1 MAPPNTIDAG
11 LTHRRVATSDA
22 TPAGKVVYERNY
34 QVPDFTIKEIRDC
47 IPAHCFDRS
56 GVRGLCH
63 VAIDLTYMSVLFL
76 AATQIDKLN
85 NPLLRYLAWPVYWVL
100 QGIVGTGI
108 WVLAHECGHQSFS
121 TSKTL
126 NNTVGWIL
134 HSFLLVPYHSW
145 RISHSKHHKATGH
158 MTKDQVFVPKTRS
171 QVGLPPKEPK
181 AADQEEE
188 EVETAHLD
196 EEAPIVTLFWLVVQF
211 LFGWPAYLIVNA
223 SGQNYGRWT
232 SHFHTWSPIFEPRNF
247 VDVLL
252 SDFGV
257 LLTLGGIVYA
267 SLQTSLLTVTKY
279 YVIPYLFVNFWLVLI
294 TFLQHTDPKMP
305 HYREGTWN
313 FQRGALCTVDRSFG
327 KFLDHMFHGIAHTH
341 VAHHLFS
348 QMPFYH
354 AEEAT
359 YHLKKLLGQ
368 YYIYDDT
375 PIAVAC
381 WRSFRECRF
390 VEDEGDVIFFKK

>member
-1 MAPPNTIDAG
+1 MAPPNTVDAG
-11 LTHRRVATSDA
+11 LHHRITTTSES
-22 TPAGKVVYERNY
+22 TGKPAIERNY
-34 QVPDFTIKEIRDC
+34 QVPDFTIKEIRDA
-47 IPAHCFDRS
+47 IPAHCFNRS

-63 VAIDLTYMSVLFL
+63 VAIDLTYMSLLFL
-76 AATQIDKLN
+76 AASQIDKFE
-85 NPLLRYLAWPVYWVL
+85 NPLIRYLAWPVYWVL

-126 NNTVGWIL
+126 NNTVGFIL
-134 HSFLLVPYHSW
+134 HSLWLVPYHSW
-145 RISHSKHHKATGH
+145 RISHSRHHKATGH

-171 QVGLPPKEPK
+171 QVGLPPKQ
-181 AADQEEE
+181 ADAEEDD
-188 EVETAHLD
+188 HLD
-196 EEAPIVTLFWLVVQF
+196 EQAPIVTLYYMVIQF
-211 LFGWPAYLIVNA
+211 VFGWPAYLLVNA
-223 SGQNYGRWT
+223 SGQDYGRWT
-232 SHFHTWSPIFEPRNF
+232 SHFHTWSPIFEARNF
-247 VDVLL
+247 VDVVL
-252 SDFGV
+252 SDIGV
-257 LLTLGGIVYA
+257 FVTLGGLAYA
-267 SLQTSLLTVTKY
+267 SLQTSFLTVAKY
-279 YVIPYLFVNFWLVLI
+279 YIVPYLFVNFWLVLI
-294 TFLQHTDPKMP
+294 TFLQHTDPVMP

-359 YHLKKLLGQ
+359 AALKKKLGK

-390 VEDEGDVIFFKK
+390 VEDEGDVVFYKK

>member
-11 LTHRRVATSDA
+11 LHRRVASPESEST
-22 TPAGKVVYERNY
+22 GKVAFERNY
-34 QVPDFTIKEIRDC
+34 QIPDFTIKEIRDV
-47 IPAHCFDRS
+47 IPAHCFERS
-56 GVRGLCH
+56 GLRSLSH
-63 VAIDLTYMSVLFL
+63 VAIDLTYMSLLFL
-76 AATQIDKLN
+76 AASQIDKVE
-85 NPLLRYLAWPVYWVL
+85 NPLIRYLAWPVYWVL
-100 QGIVGTGI
+100 QGIVCTGI
-108 WVLAHECGHQSFS
+108 WVLAHECGHQAFS

-171 QVGLPPKEPK
+171 QVGLHAKEFNEK
-181 AADQEEE
+181 AVEEDDH
-188 EVETAHLD
+188 AHLD
-196 EEAPIVTLFWLVVQF
+196 EDAPIVTLFWMVIQF
-211 LFGWPAYLIVNA
+211 LFGWPAYLIMNA

-247 VDVLL
+247 GDIIL
-252 SDFGV
+252 SDLGV
-257 LLTLGGIVYA
+257 LIALAGLGYA
-267 SLQTSLLTVTKY
+267 TVQTSFLSVFKF
-279 YVIPYLFVNFWLVLI
+279 YVVPYLFVNFWLVLI

-327 KFLDHMFHGIAHTH
+327 KFLDHMFHGICHTH

-359 YHLKKLLGQ
+359 AALKKKLGQ

-381 WRSFRECRF
+381 WRSFRECKF
-390 VEDEGDVIFFKK
+390 VEDEGDVVFYKK